1 MTRKLQAVADHP
13 ARRRGRPPTRLISAV
28 DKSEREVLV
37 ILRRKLAARL
47 DEGVP
52 THALAALVRQLR
64 DVDKD
69 IRALDARAAQAD
81 DDEDDDDDGEQ
92 AGWDETAL

>member
-1 MTRKLQAVADHP
+1 MTRKLQAVTDHP
-13 ARRRGRPPTRLISAV
+13 ARRRGRPPTRLTAV

-37 ILRRKLAARL
+37 LLRRKLAAKL

-52 THALAALVRQLR
+52 THALATLVRQLR

-69 IRALDARAAQAD
+69 IRAIDARAAQAD
-81 DDEDDDDDGEQ
+81 DDEREQ
-92 AGWDETAL
+92 AGWDEAAL